1 MEIPLTFELS
11 GLIVLKFS
19 LMCVATSVYISFFEW
34 SVHKYLMHSLL
45 WSYPFHAHALV
56 HHGLFR
62 ADSTYHLQE
71 QEPDKITFAW
81 WNAPIMIIMHF
92 PILVGLSYLFGWSI
106 MAGGLASMFVYYFL
120 YEALHWCMHVPRNRL
135 IEQTRMFRYLNAHHY
150 LHHRHACRNLN
161 VVFPFADWVLGTRM
175 SVSKMQFTSEPHP
188 VGETIEFGYA
198 QEVPVSG

>member
-1 MEIPLTFELS
+1 MAFELS
-11 GLIVLKFS
+11 GLIVLQFS
-19 LMCVATSVYISFFEW
+19 LTCVGTSLYISFFEW

-45 WSYPFHAHALV
+45 WPYPFHAHALV

-62 ADSTYHLQE
+62 ADSTYHLHKQ
-71 QEPDKITFAW
+71 QPDKVTFAW
-81 WNAPIMIIMHF
+81 WNGPVLIIVQL
-92 PILVGLSYLFGWSI
+92 PILAGLSYFFGWSI

-150 LHHRHACRNLN
+150 LHHRHAYRNLN

-175 SVSKMQFTSEPHP
+175 SVSEIQFTSEPHP
-188 VGETIEFGYA
+188 VAETIEFGYA
-198 QEVPVSG
+198 REVPVSG

>member
-1 MEIPLTFELS
+1 M
-11 GLIVLKFS
+11 VLKFS
-19 LMCVATSVYISFFEW
+19 LMCAATSVYISFFEW

-45 WSYPFHAHALV
+45 WPYPFHAHALV

-71 QEPDKITFAW
+71 QERDRVTFAW
-81 WNAPIMIIMHF
+81 WNAPVMIIVHL
-92 PILVGLSYLFGWSI
+92 PILTGLSYFFGWSF
-106 MAGGLASMFVYYFL
+106 MAGGLAPMFVYYFL
-120 YEALHWCMHVPRNRL
+120 YESLHWCMHVPRNRL

-150 LHHRHACRNLN
+150 LHHRYAYRNLN
-161 VVFPFADWVLGTRM
+161 VVFPFADWILGTLM
-175 SVSKMQFTSEPHP
+175 PVSEMQPTSEPHP